1 MPYIFYNKKP
11 KRAYKPRYVAYK
23 PGYRNQYRKAAQ
35 QRDTATVVLKYS
47 TTNIFV
53 KTEGVSSGVL
63 AYNIWKALTDSPF
76 YDKYAT
82 IFDQVKINSIRVQI
96 NPYTKPT
103 GNSYVLTAAF
113 DRNGISDPTS
123 GITETKISS
132 YSSAKSIMVNFGSKN
147 TLYINNFPVTR
158 TEKEQYVPTSIVP
171 NIAAS
176 LTDDAGN
183 ETSMVGS

>member
-47 TTNIFV
+47 TTNTFV

-96 NPYTKPT
+96 TPYTKST
-103 GNSYVLTAAF
+103 SDSYVLTAAF